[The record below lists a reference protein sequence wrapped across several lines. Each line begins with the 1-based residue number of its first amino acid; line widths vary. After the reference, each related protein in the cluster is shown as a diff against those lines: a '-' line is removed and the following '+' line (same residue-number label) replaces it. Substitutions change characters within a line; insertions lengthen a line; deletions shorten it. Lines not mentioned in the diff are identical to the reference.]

1 MIVKIDLADLYI
13 PQGLLPRVVTGTR
26 PEKVEEYAEMI
37 KNGVEFDPILVWKNP
52 KDIKY
57 WIIDGNHRYLAH
69 KKVGK
74 TYIQAKLKDLKNEK
88 DFRKQ
93 AIKANLKHGIPLT
106 KEEKMI
112 NARLLYQDGTPVDEI
127 ALIFGVKERTIN
139 NWIKDIIDEKKHQ
152 KEELKKKALELYD
165 EGYTQEQIA
174 GKLGVSRQTISYWIN
189 TLPKNENFQKLA
201 SNPQDLAIQLHNE
214 GLKDE
219 EIQQKI
225 LEETGQD
232 IPLKTIKDWIA
243 EYKGKLWDAT
253 GWGKSAQT
261 ETEEY
266 EEDVEPT
273 EYIEIPEAA
282 KNTIYVSYLKGTSL
296 EEIQEQTRE
305 YFKIELTLEQIQQI
319 IEEKEQLSE
328 EEKIDPTTKEIKQ
341 IISEMRKKGYNK
353 FQIVKYLVD
362 GEDIDGYTF
371 DQIAKAF
378 DTDTQSI
385 EELYNEALE
394 MGIKTPRPYQKGKAG
409 RKPKDTSTAFDH
421 QAQFE
426 KKIAEAKLFVSST
439 LANIANTW
447 GQDYAEKALAILRD
461 WINDDEEMHP
471 FTTPLNK

>member
-13 PQGLLPRVVTGTR
+13 PQGLLPRVITGTI

-37 KNGVEFDPILVWKNP
+37 KNGVEFDPILAWKNP
-52 KDIKY
+52 KDGKY

-69 KKVGK
+69 QKVGK

-88 DFRKQ
+88 EFRKE

-106 KEEKMI
+106 KEEKII

-127 ALIFGVKERTIN
+127 ALIFGVKERTVH

-152 KEELKKKALELYD
+152 KEELKKKALELYS

-174 GKLGVSRQTISYWIN
+174 EKLGISQQRVSYMLNSLQKT
-189 TLPKNENFQKLA
+189 ENFQNFVNTP
-201 SNPQDLAIQLHNE
+201 NPQDLAIQLHNE

-261 ETEEY
+261 ETQPEPEEY
-266 EEDVEPT
+266 EEE
-273 EYIEIPEAA
+273 
-282 KNTIYVSYLKGTSL
+282 
-296 EEIQEQTRE
+296 
-305 YFKIELTLEQIQQI
+305 
-319 IEEKEQLSE
+319 
-328 EEKIDPTTKEIKQ
+328 DPTTEEIKQ
-341 IISEMRKKGYNK
+341 IISEMRRKGYNK

-394 MGIKTPRPYQKGKAG
+394 MGIRTPRPYQKGKAG
-409 RKPKDTSTAFDH
+409 RKPKDASTAFDH
-421 QAQFE
+421 EAQFE

-461 WINDDEEMHP
+461 WINDDEEMTP

>member
-1 MIVKIDLADLYI
+1 MIVKLPIDKIVI
-13 PQGLLPRVVTGTR
+13 PQGLLPRIFGVKE
-26 PEKVEEYAEMI
+26 EKVEEYAEAMESGAEFPPI
-37 KNGVEFDPILVWKNP
+37 KVWQKPDGTYQVIDGVHRISAYRKLGKKYIEAEIIQDIEDEVEFMERAAGENLSHGLPLSKEDKME
-52 KDIKY
+52 
-57 WIIDGNHRYLAH
+57 LARRLYF
-69 KKVGK
+69 KGRKP
-74 TYIQAKLKDLKNEK
+74 EK
-88 DFRKQ
+88 
-93 AIKANLKHGIPLT
+93 IANLLKI
-106 KEEKMI
+106 K
-112 NARLLYQDGTPVDEI
+112 V
-127 ALIFGVKERTIN
+127 RTIY

-152 KEELKKKALELYD
+152 KEELKKKALELKKQGKNSK
-165 EGYTQEQIA
+165 EIA
-174 GKLGVSRQTISYWIN
+174 EILGVPDGTVRRW
-189 TLPKNENFQKLA
+189 LFKNENFQNRTPETDLAKTENFQKLPNTP
-201 SNPQDLAIQLHNE
+201 NPHDLAIQLHNE

-225 LEETGQD
+225 LEETEQD

-261 ETEEY
+261 ETQPEPEEY
-266 EEDVEPT
+266 EDEDLQHT
-273 EYIEIPEAA
+273 EEQF
-282 KNTIYVSYLKGTSL
+282 L
-296 EEIQEQTRE
+296 QEYQQ
-305 YFKIELTLEQIQQI
+305 ELTT
-319 IEEKEQLSE
+319 
-328 EEKIDPTTKEIKQ
+328 DPTTEEIKQ

-378 DTDTQSI
+378 DTDAQSI

-394 MGIKTPRPYQKGKAG
+394 IGIKTPRPYQKGKAG

-421 QAQFE
+421 EAQFE

-461 WINDDEEMHP
+461 WINDDKEMTP

>member
-1 MIVKIDLADLYI
+1 MFLENTNGGKPMIVKIDLADLYI
-13 PQGLLPRVVTGTR
+13 PQGLLPRVVTGTI

-52 KDIKY
+52 TDSKY

-69 KKVGK
+69 QKAGK
-74 TYIQAKLKDLKNEK
+74 TYLQAKLKDLKDEK
-88 DFRKQ
+88 EFRKE

-106 KEEKMI
+106 KEEKII

-127 ALIFGVKERTIN
+127 ALIFGVSERTIN

-152 KEELKKKALELYD
+152 KEELKRKALELKKQGKNSK
-165 EGYTQEQIA
+165 EIA
-174 GKLGVSRQTISYWIN
+174 EILGVPDGTIRYWLLETEN
-189 TLPKNENFQKLA
+189 LQNPTPETDLPKNENFQKLA
-201 SNPQDLAIQLHNE
+201 SNPHDLTIKLHNE
-214 GLKDE
+214 GLKYE

-225 LEETGQD
+225 LEETGQE
-232 IPLKTIKDWIA
+232 IPINTLQNWVA

-253 GWGKSAQT
+253 GWGKPAQT
-261 ETEEY
+261 ETQTEEEPAEYHEEY
-266 EEDVEPT
+266 TEPQTDATT
-273 EYIEIPEAA
+273 E
-282 KNTIYVSYLKGTSL
+282 
-296 EEIQEQTRE
+296 
-305 YFKIELTLEQIQQI
+305 
-319 IEEKEQLSE
+319 
-328 EEKIDPTTKEIKQ
+328 EIKQ

-362 GEDIDGYTF
+362 GEDINGYTF

-378 DTDTQSI
+378 DTDAQSI
-385 EELYNEALE
+385 EQLYNEALE

-421 QAQFE
+421 EAQFE

-461 WINDDEEMHP
+461 WINDDEEMTP